1 MLSIPQSPP
10 LELISGGAYS
20 CRRERMHSGCGA
32 KAPDHSFFAPSGGDL
47 LV

>member
-10 LELISGGAYS
+10 LELISGEACS
-20 CRRERMHSGCGA
+20 CRRERMHSRCGA
-32 KAPDHSFFAPSGGDL
+32 KVPDHSFFTPSGGDL